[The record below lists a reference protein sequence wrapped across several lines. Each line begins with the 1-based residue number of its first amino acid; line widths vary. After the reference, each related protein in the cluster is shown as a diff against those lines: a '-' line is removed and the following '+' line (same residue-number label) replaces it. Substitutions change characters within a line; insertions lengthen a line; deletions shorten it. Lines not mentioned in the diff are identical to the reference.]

1 MAILHRYLA
10 VAVGTGTLVTRTQ
23 GQRGTLLFLC
33 KGVYH
38 DAGTSMAGAA
48 GGLGI
53 AIQLG

>member
-33 KGVYH
+33 RVYH